1 VKDSGEFR
9 RFEDDLISDA
19 RWQNKEAVL
28 REIEAP
34 ILLAPIEETLAAFRE
49 ALEAKFK
56 LVNERI
62 ASGENKYIK
71 LKAAG
76 EKRCWSLIYPIE
88 EEPINSSF
96 YSQLPGIG
104 IANLLWFVAT
114 KTGFLRLET
123 VHAGNDAICN
133 ATAAL
138 PASHHY
144 DIHEELHSS
153 SDGPRFET
161 QINTINARYSRKYF
175 TLKKGVSAYTLVL
188 NHAPINARV
197 IGTHEHESHYVYDL
211 LHNNTTHIKP
221 ERHSTDTHGSNQ
233 VNFWILHVFG
243 YRFAP
248 RYRDLYKRMDTLVGF
263 MHPNHYKDFLIKPV
277 RKVFDSLICM
287 EWPNVQRIVASLA
300 QKDVTQATIVRK
312 LASYRRQN
320 QTKKALWEL
329 DNICRTLY
337 ILDFIDD
344 EALRQRDAESPQPR
358 RSLSPFPPGDCLRQF
373 GQVPQD
379 GGRTATLERVFAAD
393 RQRGHLLQHSI
404 VVAGLRTKAMRRRP
418 SGNGLHQRRL
428 ACRLAARQFV
438 RNYRI

>member
-1 VKDSGEFR
+1 MLAGKTR
-9 RFEDDLISDA
+9 R
-19 RWQNKEAVL
+19 RWL

-62 ASGENKYIK
+62 ARGEYKYI
-71 LKAAG
+71 
-76 EKRCWSLIYPIE
+76 
-88 EEPINSSF
+88 
-96 YSQLPGIG
+96 
-104 IANLLWFVAT
+104 
-114 KTGFLRLET
+114 
-123 VHAGNDAICN
+123 N
-133 ATAAL
+133 A
-138 PASHHY
+138 
-144 DIHEELHSS
+144 
-153 SDGPRFET
+153 
-161 QINTINARYSRKYF
+161 K
-175 TLKKGVSAYTLVL
+175 
-188 NHAPINARV
+188 V

-211 LHNNTTHIKP
+211 LHNNTTDIKP
-221 ERHSTDTHGSNQ
+221 ERHSTDTHGTNQ

-277 RKVFDSLICM
+277 RKVFDSLICK

-344 EALRQRDAESPQPR
+344 EALRQRVQKALNRGEAYHRFR
-358 RSLSPFPPGDCLRQF
+358 R
-373 GQVPQD
+373 
-379 GGRTATLERVFAAD
+379 AIA
-393 RQRGHLLQHSI
+393 
-404 VVAGLRTKAMRRRP
+404 
-418 SGNGLHQRRL
+418 
-428 ACRLAARQFV
+428 
-438 RNYRI
+438 